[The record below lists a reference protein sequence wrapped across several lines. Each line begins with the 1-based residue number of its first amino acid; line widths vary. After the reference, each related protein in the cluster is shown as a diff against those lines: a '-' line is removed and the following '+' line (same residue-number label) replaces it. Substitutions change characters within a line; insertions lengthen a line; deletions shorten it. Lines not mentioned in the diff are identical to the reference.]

1 MDEQIVVR
9 LPADLVRRLDAYAA
23 EFDVRTRSS
32 VVEAALRGVLRPS
45 VPVVRGAAASGM
57 DRFDE
62 LVVTAP
68 PEMGQAAA
76 DVGDTLLIAREACRT
91 VFGLP
96 ISQSLVLEVALA
108 MLSRWDGVR
117 EPAAARRSASPAR
130 SATATG
136 EEHEHR

>member
-1 MDEQIVVR
+1 
-9 LPADLVRRLDAYAA
+9 
-23 EFDVRTRSS
+23 
-32 VVEAALRGVLRPS
+32 
-45 VPVVRGAAASGM
+45 
-57 DRFDE
+57 
-62 LVVTAP
+62 
-68 PEMGQAAA
+68 MGQAAA
-76 DVGDTLLIAREACRT
+76 DVGDTMLIAREACRT